1 MFYTTD
7 KNDHGL
13 KYNPFKAIVAP
24 RPIAWV
30 STRSKSGQ
38 DNLGPYSF
46 FNAMSD
52 LPPMLGFN
60 SGPVKAGIDE
70 PKDSVTNIEETGVF
84 CVNIVSADLME
95 AMNTSSGHYPHGID
109 EFEKA
114 GLTKGQANLIDAP
127 YVADSPVSLE
137 CKLHDILQMPAPGN
151 AKWVIGEVVGVHIK
165 DEFID
170 GDFLRA
176 DRYKPVARLGYKDYT
191 IVEKL
196 VQMDRPINV

>member
-1 MFYTTD
+1 MFYSTE

-13 KYNPFKAIVAP
+13 KYNPYKAIVAP

-30 STRSKSGQ
+30 STRSKEGH

-60 SGPVKAGIDE
+60 SGPQKFGLDE
-70 PKDSVTNIEETGVF
+70 PKDSVTNIRETGVF

-95 AMNTSSGHYPHGID
+95 AMNITSAHLPHGVD

-114 GLTKGQANLIDAP
+114 GLAKGEAKLINAP
-127 YVADSPVSLE
+127 FVADSPVTLE
-137 CKLHDILQMPAPGN
+137 CELHDVLQMPEPGN
-151 AKWVIGEVVGVHIK
+151 ASWVVGKVVGVHIK

-170 GDFLRA
+170 GDFLKV
-176 DRYKPVARLGYKDYT
+176 DRYKPLARLGYKDYA
-191 IVEKL
+191 IIDSIF
-196 VQMDRPINV
+196 QMERPKNV